1 MFERVIGLCV
11 EMGEGGVSLPNDYP
25 RVLPFHA
32 VVGWDFQRA
41 KGLA

>member
-1 MFERVIGLCV
+1 MGNRTVCRNGIGWF
-11 EMGEGGVSLPNDYP
+11 SLPNDYP

-32 VVGWDFQRA
+32 IAGWDFQRA